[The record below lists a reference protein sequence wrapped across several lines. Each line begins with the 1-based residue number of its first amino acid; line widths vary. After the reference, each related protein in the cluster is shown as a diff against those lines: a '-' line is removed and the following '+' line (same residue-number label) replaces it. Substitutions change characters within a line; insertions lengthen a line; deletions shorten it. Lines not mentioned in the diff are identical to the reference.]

1 MTTRTEPYLDA
12 IEHLPEGG
20 TLVLQ
25 NVPWDDYES
34 LLEDLAER
42 PRFRVTFD
50 RGKLEIMSPLSEHD
64 SMARML
70 DRLVHIYAEQRNLEL
85 DNYGSTTW
93 KRRSLAR
100 GLEAD
105 SCYYV
110 ANARRMI
117 GRSREASLDI
127 DPPPDI
133 CVEIDITNE
142 SLSKFSIYAAL
153 GVPELWRFE
162 SKAAHFYELAGDS
175 YREVME
181 SRFLPGLSPQMLVDA
196 LEQSARDG
204 QTAALRAFR
213 ARVR

>member
-1 MTTRTEPYLDA
+1 
-12 IEHLPEGG
+12 
-20 TLVLQ
+20 
-25 NVPWDDYES
+25 
-34 LLEDLAER
+34 
-42 PRFRVTFD
+42 
-50 RGKLEIMSPLSEHD
+50 
-64 SMARML
+64 ML

-93 KRRSLAR
+93 RRRSLAR
-100 GLEAD
+100 GLDAD

-117 GRSREASLDI
+117 GRSREASLEV

-142 SLSKFSIYAAL
+142 SLSKFSICAAL

-181 SRFLPGLSPQMLVDA
+181 SRFLPGLNPQMLVDA